1 MVRRN
6 IKTLNSIFSDEAA
19 HSKHVSNYYSEVY
32 SIRENIRKAIQDEKI
47 NVNLEDVFTAFDKSI
62 IVREHLHGY
71 TYAQMDKIRY
81 SIMRLFIYYFLKA
94 SLNTILRIKII
105 KHSLVI
111 SKSTEQLNH
120 RQ

>member
-1 MVRRN
+1 MSIYTFSEAELRSRFIKNIGNRDDIDVYIEVPVFCRSVDLVIQEKENAEIFAIEFKLRESIYMVIHMLKW
-6 IKTLNSIFSDEAA
+6 IKFVILLCAC
-19 HSKHVSNYYSEVY
+19 
-32 SIRENIRKAIQDEKI
+32 
-47 NVNLEDVFTAFDKSI
+47 LSI
-62 IVREHLHGY
+62 I
-71 TYAQMDKIRY
+71 
-81 SIMRLFIYYFLKA
+81 FLKA

>member
-1 MVRRN
+1 MSIYTFSEAELRSHFIKN
-6 IKTLNSIFSDEAA
+6 IGNR
-19 HSKHVSNYYSEVY
+19 V
-32 SIRENIRKAIQDEKI
+32 
-47 NVNLEDVFTAFDKSI
+47 
-62 IVREHLHGY
+62 
-71 TYAQMDKIRY
+71 
-81 SIMRLFIYYFLKA
+81 LKA